1 MNATNA
7 INEILRN
14 ANGKRMSG
22 RELLIA
28 SKRTILKPE
37 AANVLKNQW
46 QGSGRDNALV
56 VMKLSEQDGSNLHY
70 VTGWDGK
77 DTFVCMTETGLTY
90 IDQRKLE
97 KLIQDDKWNPETRL
111 IEVRAPLLRE
121 NMERSDVDML
131 LDRIKKT
138 LTKSGKARRK
148 GRLRN
153 MDKFFAAAIVDESS
167 TNTDKSANSKS
178 SNETEFVKVSE
189 KDDRIPEA
197 PKAASTSKLPKGR
210 TTESFNWNQVNKNGR
225 PLRRRLAHPWME
237 SNKTEPQIDKR
248 SLVNMD
254 GEGGGSSGSATSGGN
269 KTDLQLS
276 NRELA
281 DVRGEDSE
289 IDKREL
295 VDVNGEVGGSCG
307 AATKGGNKTD
317 TQLSNREQVNVRSE
331 DASTDASDVSDDPDY
346 TTYAGDKA
354 KDASKEFSS
363 RPKIAVRHEAVIS
376 KKAKKLFGPDSL
388 KKSPEGAKK
397 PLLMLV
403 LMGKGK
409 GKKRNM
415 SEGTTFCPTCGKSH
429 GAAHGPMTG
438 LFGQRPGTPGSTG
451 HDTCPHCKEK
461 RKGGGGSLNMS
472 GHMGVWEKLKKER
485 EAEKRKREEHKN
497 SFESSNNQRG
507 FNLLE
512 GKRKLHPTF
521 LANIEKMKEKA
532 RIRKAEMASN

>member
-1 MNATNA
+1 MKNNNAV
-7 INEILRN
+7 NEILHN
-14 ANGKRMSG
+14 ATGKRMSG
-22 RELLIA
+22 RDLLIA
-28 SKRTILKPE
+28 SKRSILDPE
-37 AANVLKNQW
+37 AAKVLKTQW

-56 VMKLSEQDGSNLHY
+56 VMKLSEQDGSNAHY
-70 VTGWDGK
+70 VTGWNGK
-77 DTFVCMTETGLTY
+77 DTFVCMTATGLTY
-90 IDQRKLE
+90 VDQRKLE

-111 IEVRAPLLRE
+111 LEVRNPLLRE

-153 MDKFFAAAIVDESS
+153 MGKFFAAAIVDESS
-167 TNTDKSANSKS
+167 TITKKSSDSKS
-178 SNETEFVKVSE
+178 SGGTEFIRVSE

-210 TTESFNWNQVNKNGR
+210 ATESFNWNLVNKKGR
-225 PLRRRLAHPWME
+225 PLRRSIAHPWME
-237 SNKTEPQIDKR
+237 SNKTEPQVDKR
-248 SLVNMD
+248 SLVNM
-254 GEGGGSSGSATSGGN
+254 GSENGGSCGSSTSRGN
-269 KTDLQLS
+269 KTDPQFDK
-276 NRELA
+276 REFA

-289 IDKREL
+289 IDDREL
-295 VDVNGEVGGSCG
+295 VDVNGEVGSSCRS
-307 AATKGGNKTD
+307 ATSNTNKAN
-317 TQLSNREQVNVRSE
+317 SEFRNREQVNIRSE
-331 DASTDASDVSDDPDY
+331 DASTDSSDISDDPDY
-346 TTYAGDKA
+346 TTYAGNKV

-363 RPKIAVRHEAVIS
+363 RPKIAVRHEAVGS
-376 KKAKKLFGPDSL
+376 KKAKKLFGPNSP

-403 LMGKGK
+403 LMGKK
-409 GKKRNM
+409 HNM

-429 GAAHGPMTG
+429 GDAHGPMTG
-438 LFGQRPGTPGSTG
+438 LFGKRPGATPGSTG
-451 HDTCPHCKEK
+451 HDICPNCRAK
-461 RKGGGGSLNMS
+461 RKETGGSLNMS

-485 EAEKRKREEHKN
+485 EAAERKRKGNKN
-497 SFESSNNQRG
+497 NFESSNNQRG

-532 RIRKAEMASN
+532 RIRKAELASN